1 MLAFTRKGIA
11 DMKSQRRTNGQYVCE
26 IAQVYYL

>member
-1 MLAFTRKGIA
+1 MSAFTRKEIA

-26 IAQVYYL
+26 TAQVSHL